1 MSTILRMDQLQH
13 FREGEDFRDVSNAI
27 LFDADMLVNLRRRAE
42 QLADETNATRRWH
55 RINFVHMKRMMRD
68 VKFMRFEITRLEEE
82 IKDAQMKRFG
92 LIINLDDL
100 EEEVLRRYI
109 FELET
114 SAEEE
119 MRLLEQELQERRVFD
134 AQIYPFHS
142 NDLLLIPSC
151 VLFQLELS
159 RCDELLVQETQ
170 NNTEKLNIERVLREQ
185 KNMMDVLLDV
195 QNSKYDKWAHP
206 QVLNLMKLS
215 YDIEKLIGT
224 DNALRDQIEVCGSLS
239 LTK

>member
-92 LIINLDDL
+92 IIINLDEL
-100 EEEVLRRYI
+100 EEEVLRRYV

-119 MRLLEQELQERRVFD
+119 MRLLEQELQERRVLYAEIF
-134 AQIYPFHS
+134 I
-142 NDLLLIPSC
+142 
-151 VLFQLELS
+151 
-159 RCDELLVQETQ
+159 
-170 NNTEKLNIERVLREQ
+170 
-185 KNMMDVLLDV
+185 
-195 QNSKYDKWAHP
+195 
-206 QVLNLMKLS
+206 
-215 YDIEKLIGT
+215 
-224 DNALRDQIEVCGSLS
+224 
-239 LTK
+239 